1 MLVGSADI
9 LIVMFLIDS
18 TFFLCSKGRAT
29 LDRFHT
35 NWLGSLFRR
44 PRPGPTTFLEDV
56 EIAMIDSLALQPALG
71 WYQVPFWLGD
81 VCPRGRRHD
90 VLNRRS
96 LILFLG
102 SVELTRGVR
111 PRETWSKNDLRRLVS
126 APTRAAHVSGLVS
139 RERRLRA
146 RAEFARDDSAS
157 RRFVEDPS
165 IEVLQGAS
173 VQICEP

>member
-18 TFFLCSKGRAT
+18 TFVCAQKGT

-44 PRPGPTTFLEDV
+44 PMRGPTTFLEDV

-90 VLNRRS
+90 VLNRRI

-111 PRETWSKNDLRRLVS
+111 PRE
-126 APTRAAHVSGLVS
+126 A
-139 RERRLRA
+139 
-146 RAEFARDDSAS
+146 
-157 RRFVEDPS
+157 
-165 IEVLQGAS
+165 
-173 VQICEP
+173 